1 MKDAYGPAYLKLT
14 ARRIEHTTATF
25 YVTRSDT
32 PGHIRI
38 CLGDKL
44 DVCVDLDHVQA
55 LRAAEAINALVR
67 EQLP

>member
-1 MKDAYGPAYLKLT
+1 MKDDYGPAYLKLT

-38 CLGDKL
+38 CLGDKQ